1 MFRQIS
7 IGAAA
12 VFTAGMVAVGCG
24 SDGDSF
30 VQGSSGDTGNTD
42 PTGFVFAGPGTG
54 LAPDGGG
61 VSPDGTNVDK
71 FRAIYNENK
80 GSSDGA
86 SAGDCSAVVL
96 FTTDDGR
103 TFVTHYNAS
112 TITPPVELEAT
123 DHAAG
128 NNNSFL
134 IDSAVVS
141 FLQLSGY
148 ENSVATADVQNAIRQ
163 NNGMIVLAMA
173 GTTSLQDPTL
183 NISKLGGANRG
194 VHTGLWTWLFNP
206 AFRGLEQTTASTTNP
221 VGSVTAATSPY
232 YNGVT
237 SSFRFGW
244 QNNAGPEVALNVGG
258 TLVPAVT
265 GGIDSPLVAGFS
277 NEDSPRADVLSF
289 GLVTDGNQ
297 RQQSYE
303 GPTGTFTVNS
313 NAFGRSQT
321 FAQGT
326 GATALTALAPSGN
339 SISTGEAVSVLGL
352 VYTQVVTSLD
362 QGTTNTNLFFGG
374 STVAAFMSP
383 FNLNTLQFET
393 IQRINP
399 PTSSTNRVVA
409 YDPNFGS
416 YNNVLLLRYTED
428 TPSSDVVGFDPYAPE
443 GSETILHKAVLR
455 QTSTGSASL
464 GSSQDLATRV
474 TTTGLHRQYDLAIP
488 TPTSQNNQEQ
498 ETQDYDLDGTI
509 VYGRDEGLAETV
521 IFFTTSDATF
531 SGGQEDTGT
540 GTGNVDTAL
549 YCALLTQTDF
559 TGNGATGST
568 DGDLVGG
575 TTNPLLIS
583 RHDSDDTT
591 TTLPFSDAVEAA
603 SSVMNRTGEYIHVA
617 YVQREGSQTGGV
629 STAGSITRRR
639 TLKDVVYQTV
649 RFGGTP
655 VAFTSRFSTPFEVSD
670 PTSGAGTT
678 TALNNGRLSQDT
690 EPFLPVNGYAFEGG
704 IDYRCGF
711 QSNSNVM
718 WALWEQSD
726 GTEDRLFVRA
736 LAVTL
741 GTPPTISSTNV
752 TVEID
757 ELTTEQTVSDAADTV
772 PGTVGLERNQFNFL
786 NGGIKAGNGNTGTT
800 VNANSTSDTTVGAA
814 DAPSVGLVNV
824 QSCDLGTAGAQTG
837 ASNGGLFLS
846 YVKVTDNTRPS
857 FLVSVTNPTSADGD
871 GFDAAVFA
879 NAVLVGSAADL
890 GRVAID
896 NGFNEDDLNAGSAIS
911 TGSDIFRVIPAGGQT
926 DITTGNQPNLI
937 YVFFTEPTQSNTD
950 NLTSDGFFERTF
962 DAAGLFR
969 VGTSTGLATDFQQSF
984 FPSAAS
990 ATFAAPSRLDHT
1002 TGGDVESLIGSAT
1015 SGNQVAVVFRE
1026 DEHDWLNGSSDGRT
1040 FFSQGGATNP
1050 FLMDKER
1057 TQNIVK
1063 STITTCENSSCDIAN
1078 VIYMLSKRDQGL
1090 NRRFS
1095 FGGKNGI

>member
-7 IGAAA
+7 IGATA
-12 VFTAGMVAVGCG
+12 VLTAGMIAVGCG
-24 SDGDSF
+24 SDGDTIIS
-30 VQGSSGDTGNTD
+30 GSSGDTANTD

-61 VSPDGTNVDK
+61 VSPDGTDVVK
-71 FRAIYNENK
+71 FRAIYNENL

-96 FTTDDGR
+96 FTTDDNR

-112 TITPPVELEAT
+112 TITPPVELEAV
-123 DHAAG
+123 DHDA
-128 NNNSFL
+128 NSSFF

-163 NNGMIVLAMA
+163 NDRMIIVAMA
-173 GTTSLQDPTL
+173 GNTSLQDPTL
-183 NISKLGGANRG
+183 NITKTGGANRG

-244 QNNAGPEVALNVGG
+244 QNNAGAEVALNVGG

-265 GGIDSPLVAGFS
+265 GGIDPVTPGTQGLLD
-277 NEDSPRADVLSF
+277 NTDSPRSDVLSF

-303 GPTGTFTVNS
+303 GPSTSSFTN
-313 NAFGRSQT
+313 NFGGRSQT
-321 FAQGT
+321 FANL
-326 GATALTALAPSGN
+326 GATAALAPSGN
-339 SISTGEAVSVLGL
+339 SISPGEAVSVLAL

-374 STVAAFMSP
+374 STIAAFASP

-399 PTSSTNRVVA
+399 PTSSTNRNVA
-409 YDPNFGS
+409 YDPDFNS
-416 YNNVLLLRYTED
+416 YNNLVLFRYRED

-443 GSETILHKAVLR
+443 GSETILHKAAFR
-455 QTSTGSASL
+455 QTATGSAAL

-474 TTTGLHRQYDLAIP
+474 TTAGLHRQYDLAIP
-488 TPTSQNNQEQ
+488 TPTAALNQEQ
-498 ETQDYDLDGTI
+498 ETQEYLDDRG

-531 SGGQEDTGT
+531 SGGQEDTGS
-540 GTGNVDTAL
+540 GVGNTDTAI
-549 YCALLTQTDF
+549 YCALLTQGDYT
-559 TGNGATGST
+559 TNGGTGST
-568 DGDLVGG
+568 DGDLVTG
-575 TTNPLLIS
+575 TTNPLLVS
-583 RHDSDDTT
+583 RHDSDDITT
-591 TTLPFSDAVEAA
+591 TIPFSDAVEA
-603 SSVMNRTGEYIHVA
+603 VETQINRTGDYVHVA

-639 TLKDVVYQTV
+639 TLKDVVYQAV
-649 RFGGTP
+649 RFGATP
-655 VAFTSRFSTPFEVSD
+655 VALPSRLSTPFEVSD
-670 PTSGAGTT
+670 PTLGAGTT
-678 TALNNGRLSQDT
+678 TTFNNGRVSQDA
-690 EPFLPVNGYAFEGG
+690 EPNLPVNAYAFEGG
-704 IDYRCGF
+704 IDYRCGN

-772 PGTVGLERNQFNFL
+772 PATVGNERSQFNFL
-786 NGGIKAGNGNTGTT
+786 NNGIANGNGSAV
-800 VNANSTSDTTVGAA
+800 VNAASTSDTTVGAA
-814 DAPSVGLVNV
+814 DNASVGLLRV

-837 ASNGGLFLS
+837 ASIGGLFLS
-846 YVKVTDNTRPS
+846 YVKVTDNTRPAVLI
-857 FLVSVTNPTSADGD
+857 FGPGVTAADGD

-879 NAVLVGSAADL
+879 NAVLVGAAADL

-896 NGFNEDDLNAGSAIS
+896 NNFNEDDLSIAVGNLS
-911 TGSDIFRVIPAGGQT
+911 TGSDIFQVIPAGGQT
-926 DITTGNQPNLI
+926 TDTVTTVNTQPNLI
-937 YVFFTEPTQSNTD
+937 YVFFTEPTQSNTSD
-950 NLTSDGFFERTF
+950 STSDGFFCRTF

-969 VGTSTGLATDFQQSF
+969 AGTSTGLAADFQQSF

-990 ATFAAPSRLDHT
+990 ATFAAPNRLDHT
-1002 TGGDVESLIGSAT
+1002 TGGDVESLIGSA
-1015 SGNQVAVVFRE
+1015 SAGNQVAVIFRE

-1057 TQNIVK
+1057 TQNIEGK
-1063 STITTCENSSCDIAN
+1063 STITTCENGSCDDAN
-1078 VIYMLSKRDQGL
+1078 VIYMFSKRDQGF
-1090 NRRFS
+1090 NRRLSLGSRAFP
-1095 FGGKNGI
+1095 

>member
-7 IGAAA
+7 IGATA
-12 VFTAGMVAVGCG
+12 VLTAGMIAVGCG
-24 SDGDSF
+24 SDGDT
-30 VQGSSGDTGNTD
+30 VIQGGSGDTGNTD

-61 VSPDGTNVDK
+61 VSPDGTNVAK

-96 FTTDDGR
+96 FTTSDGR

-123 DHAAG
+123 DHDA
-128 NNNSFL
+128 NSSFL
-134 IDSAVVS
+134 IDSACVS

-148 ENSVATADVQNAIRQ
+148 ENSLASADVQNAIRQ
-163 NNGMIVLAMA
+163 NNGMIVLTMA
-173 GTTSLQDPTL
+173 GSTSLQDPTL
-183 NISKLGGANRG
+183 NITKLGGANRG
-194 VHTGLWTWLFNP
+194 VHTGLWSWLFNP

-221 VGSVTAATSPY
+221 VGSVTAATSPF

-244 QNNAGPEVALNVGG
+244 QNNAGAEIALNVGG
-258 TLVPAVT
+258 SLVPAVT
-265 GGIDSPLVAGFS
+265 GGIDAGTLGVLDAQ
-277 NEDSPRADVLSF
+277 DSPRADVLSF

-297 RQQSYE
+297 RQQGYE
-303 GPTGTFTVNS
+303 GPQSGLQTS
-313 NAFGRSQT
+313 LSGRAQT
-321 FAQGT
+321 FASG
-326 GATALTALAPSGN
+326 GATSALQPSSN
-339 SISTGEAVSVLGL
+339 SISPGEAVSVLGL
-352 VYTQVVTSLD
+352 IYTQVVTSLD
-362 QGTTNTNLFFGG
+362 QGGTNTNLNFGG
-374 STVAAFMSP
+374 STIAAFVSP

-393 IQRINP
+393 IARINP
-399 PTSSTNRVVA
+399 PTSSANRNIA
-409 YDPNFGS
+409 YNPDFGS
-416 YNNVLLLRYTED
+416 YNNVVLLQYAER
-428 TPSSDVVGFDPYAPE
+428 TPSFNVTNFDPY
-443 GSETILHKAVLR
+443 GITGDETILHKAALR
-455 QTSTGSASL
+455 QTATGSAVL
-464 GSSQDLATRV
+464 ASSQDLATRV
-474 TTTGLHRQYDLAIP
+474 TTAGLHRQFDPAA
-488 TPTSQNNQEQ
+488 TFTQEQ
-498 ETQDYDLDGTI
+498 ESQDYELDGTV

-521 IFFTTSDATF
+521 IFFTTNDNTVG
-531 SGGQEDTGT
+531 GGQEDTSGAS
-540 GTGNVDTAL
+540 GNQDTAL
-549 YCALLTQTDF
+549 YAALLTQTDF
-559 TGNGATGST
+559 TTSGGTGST
-568 DGDLVGG
+568 DGDLAGG
-575 TTNPLLIS
+575 ALATVNPLLVS
-583 RHDSDDTT
+583 RHDSDDTLT
-591 TTLPFSDAVEAA
+591 TTPFSDAVEAA
-603 SSVMNRTGEYIHVA
+603 STAMNRTGDYIHVA
-617 YVQREGSQTGGV
+617 YVQREGSQTTT
-629 STAGSITRRR
+629 TAITRRR
-639 TLKDVVYQTV
+639 TLKDVAYQAV
-649 RFGGTP
+649 RFGATS
-655 VAFTSRFSTPFEVSD
+655 VAFGSRFSQPFEVSD

-678 TALNNGRLSQDT
+678 TGFNNGRVAADA
-690 EPFLPVNGYAFEGG
+690 EPFLPVNAYTFEGG

-741 GTPPTISSTNV
+741 SGPPTISSTNV

-772 PGTVGLERNQFNFL
+772 PATVGLERNQFNFL
-786 NGGIKAGNGNTGTT
+786 NQAISGNNGGIGGG
-800 VNANSTSDTTVGAA
+800 TSDTTIGALTT
-814 DAPSVGLVNV
+814 PQVGLQNV
-824 QSCDLGTAGAQTG
+824 QSCDLGTAGVQTG
-837 ASNGGLFLS
+837 ASTGGLFLS
-846 YVKVTDNTRPS
+846 YVKVTDNTRPGV
-857 FLVSVTNPTSADGD
+857 LVGGVTASDGD

-896 NGFNEDDLNAGSAIS
+896 NNFNEDDLSIAAGNLS
-911 TGSDIFRVIPAGGQT
+911 TGSNIFQVIPAGGQT
-926 DITTGNQPNLI
+926 TDTVTTVNTQPNLI
-937 YVFFTEPTQSNTD
+937 YVFFTEPTQSNTGSG
-950 NLTSDGFFERTF
+950 TSDGFFERTF

-969 VGTSTGLATDFQQSF
+969 AGTSAGLATDFQQSF

-1026 DEHDWLNGSSDGRT
+1026 DEHDWLNGSQDGRT

-1057 TQNIVK
+1057 TQNIVT
-1063 STITTCENSSCDIAN
+1063 STITTCENGSCDDAN

-1090 NRRFS
+1090 NQRFRDRKS
-1095 FGGKNGI
+1095 VV